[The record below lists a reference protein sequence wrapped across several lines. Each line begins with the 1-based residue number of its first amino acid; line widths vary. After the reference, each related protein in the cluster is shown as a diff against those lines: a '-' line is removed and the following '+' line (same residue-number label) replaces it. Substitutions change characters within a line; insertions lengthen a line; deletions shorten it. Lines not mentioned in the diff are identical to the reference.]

1 MRVCLR
7 RPLHSTLLFSSSSTT
22 RTSTTSPSRLGRVWS
37 QRSLS
42 HVSVSATTLRSFK
55 LPTTP
60 GHTKSQS
67 WMMGSKNMF
76 KTNSFAIPFANSS
89 HRHSFNTH
97 TPLFSAFSSKPIS
110 KIHSLP
116 LQTNGF
122 SSISHANVPGPD
134 ILESPTE
141 YRLETT
147 QLKILK
153 RKLEELG
160 MDTEI
165 CVPGQYNHL
174 LCPMCKGGD
183 SEEKSLSL
191 FVTEDGD
198 AALWMCFRGKCGWR
212 GSTRALA
219 DSRSLSG
226 SLNPITKVKTQREIT
241 VENLQLEPLCDQIIG
256 YFAERLISRETLQR
270 NSVMQKSYAGDQLV
284 IAFTYWKHGKLVSCK
299 YRDSNKKFWQEANT
313 EKIFYGLDDIKD
325 KSDII
330 IVEGEMDK
338 LAMEEAG
345 FRNCVSVPDGAPAV
359 VSTKELPPEEKDIK
373 YQYLWNCKEYLQKAS
388 RIVLATDG
396 DTAGQALAEELAR
409 RLGRER
415 CWRVKWP
422 KKNKVDHCKDAN
434 EVLMFLGADVL
445 KEVIDNAELFPI
457 RGLFNFKNYFE
468 EIDAYY
474 NRTYGYEFGLPTGWR
489 ALNEFYNVVPGE
501 LTIVTGVPNSGKSE
515 WIDALLCN
523 LNETA
528 GWKFALCSME
538 NRVREH
544 ARKLLE
550 KHIKKPFFDA
560 SYGGS
565 AERMTV
571 EELQQG
577 KKWLSDTF
585 HLIRCED
592 DSLPS
597 IKWVLDLAKAAVLR
611 HGVRGL
617 VIDPYNELD
626 HQRPASQTETEYVSQ
641 MLTKVKRFAQHHSCH
656 VWFVAHPRQLH
667 HWVGGPPN
675 MYDISGSAHFINKCD
690 NGIVI
695 HRNRDPAA
703 GPVDQV
709 QVCVRKVRNKVAGT
723 IGDAFLLYNRVTGEF
738 MDIDEPSGKR

>member
-1 MRVCLR
+1 FFTLCLSSSSSSSSSSSVFLSISFTSNPEKQQPHLYLLIASHRYNSTTATQPRNPLKMRVCLR

-22 RTSTTSPSRLGRVWS
+22 RTSITSPSRLGRVWS

-42 HVSVSATTLRSFK
+42 HVSVSASASATTLRSFK

-89 HRHSFNTH
+89 HRHSYNTH

-134 ILESPTE
+134 ILESPAE

-212 GSTRALA
+212 GSTRASA

-226 SLNPITKVKTQREIT
+226 SLNPITKVKIQREIT

-359 VSTKELPPEEKDIK
+359 ISTKELPPEEKDIK

-445 KEVIDNAELFPI
+445 KEVIDKAELFPI

-489 ALNEFYNVVPGE
+489 ALNEFYNV
-501 LTIVTGVPNSGKSE
+501 SK
-515 WIDALLCN
+515 N
-523 LNETA
+523 L
-528 GWKFALCSME
+528 
-538 NRVREH
+538 
-544 ARKLLE
+544 
-550 KHIKKPFFDA
+550 
-560 SYGGS
+560 
-565 AERMTV
+565 
-571 EELQQG
+571 
-577 KKWLSDTF
+577 
-585 HLIRCED
+585 
-592 DSLPS
+592 
-597 IKWVLDLAKAAVLR
+597 
-611 HGVRGL
+611 
-617 VIDPYNELD
+617 
-626 HQRPASQTETEYVSQ
+626 
-641 MLTKVKRFAQHHSCH
+641 
-656 VWFVAHPRQLH
+656 
-667 HWVGGPPN
+667 
-675 MYDISGSAHFINKCD
+675 HF
-690 NGIVI
+690 
-695 HRNRDPAA
+695 
-703 GPVDQV
+703 
-709 QVCVRKVRNKVAGT
+709 
-723 IGDAFLLYNRVTGEF
+723 
-738 MDIDEPSGKR
+738 